1 MVGKRRPA
9 PRSNVA
15 RRCPGTST
23 SASPMRY
30 LLWQVAAHAQN
41 MLRCR
46 RGELFLRHFSRA
58 AASSLPPNLAAQVD
72 EFNREMEAL
81 FGLHENRDGALGS
94 EYNPANSQPFASGTA
109 AAPLSCSSAA
119 TPASPGPPARIPVQE
134 LNRIEVQ
141 ELNRIEVSI
150 DAAYTSGAL
159 SDRERRY
166 LSLMLR
172 NSDQQLLRL
181 AATNGSLV
189 TTVSLSPPAAAA
201 SPPSLPAHALL
212 QVLDERISHSLL
224 QQYGQ

>member
-1 MVGKRRPA
+1 
-9 PRSNVA
+9 
-15 RRCPGTST
+15 
-23 SASPMRY
+23 MRY

-41 MLRCR
+41 MLSCR

-58 AASSLPPNLAAQVD
+58 AVSSLPPNLAAQVD

-81 FGLHENRDGALGS
+81 FGLDENSNGALGS
-94 EYNPANSQPFASGTA
+94 QYSPANSQPCASGNV

-119 TPASPGPPARIPVQE
+119 TPATPAPPARIP
-134 LNRIEVQ
+134 VQ

-166 LSLMLR
+166 LRLMLR

-181 AATNGSLV
+181 AATHGSLV
-189 TTVSLSPPAAAA
+189 TSVSVSPPAAAA